1 VLASA
6 NDLAPAA
13 ASVVDGLTALRRALV
28 RRLGRPVGVSGSGPT
43 LWVLYP
49 SAAAADAAAADVRR
63 GIDDGSLV
71 APGHAP
77 PSIIATSFATSFAA
91 PEPGPGEPA
100 TAPTTTTT
108 SHATEGRS

>member
-1 VLASA
+1 M
-6 NDLAPAA
+6 
-13 ASVVDGLTALRRALV
+13 DGLTGLRRALT

-71 APGHAP
+71 APGEAP
-77 PSIIATSFATSFAA
+77 PSIIATTFAGPA
-91 PEPGPGEPA
+91 PIEPGSE
-100 TAPTTTTT
+100 TTG
-108 SHATEGRS
+108 HATEG